1 MQVVSVRYFRLLTS
15 LNTIVLFKLKNLE
28 CQLIICMRYWF
39 LIFSAHISTSIAKAI
54 ENKLKI
60 FGE

>member
-1 MQVVSVRYFRLLTS
+1 MSVRYFRLLTS
-15 LNTIVLFKLKNLE
+15 LNAIVLLQGITLE
-28 CQLIICMRYWF
+28 CQLIICTRYWF